1 MDTNNNSTFYK
12 SIAGLAS
19 ITGLLLLIPFIAM
32 QFTNEVVW
40 TLSDFIIAG
49 TFLFGTGLA
58 YKLIIRKS
66 GNVSYRLAIGF
77 ALFTGLFLL
86 WVNGAVGI
94 IGSENNP
101 VNLLYFIV
109 IAVGIIGAFIARFQ
123 PNGLTYTM
131 FAMAITQALVAI
143 IAIIGGYYPNSE
155 SAVFEIIAVNG
166 FFIML
171 FIISALIFQYD
182 EMKPADTI
190 ESHSQLDG

>member
-1 MDTNNNSTFYK
+1 MDTNNNSTIYK

-49 TFLFGTGLA
+49 TFLFGTGFA

-77 ALFTGLFLL
+77 ALFTGFFLL
-86 WVNGAVGI
+86 WVNGAVGV
-94 IGSENNP
+94 IGSETNP
-101 VNLLYFIV
+101 VNLLYFGV

-123 PNGLTYTM
+123 ATGLSYTM
-131 FAMAITQALVAI
+131 FAMAITQALVAV
-143 IAIIGGYYPNSE
+143 IAIIRGYYPNSE

-171 FIISALIFQYD
+171 FIISALLFRYD